1 MPLKKL
7 WFRKANHCR
16 RVHFQWLVLY
26 LVISALCLHTS
37 GHFILNV
44 DYYVHLH
51 TYGTTVVLSSLKL
64 HLTQAKSGFRSC
76 PPQTN
81 PPGHLSG
88 LSYWIASLQVS
99 PWIISCT
106 QVIRPHFLDI
116 VLYICYCSIFFSCV
130 FNPGLLVGKLQKWTL
145 LECLLVL
152 NLSSPFCIV
161 QDCLWRE
168 EFHPPSRCILPCQ
181 FVLSS

>member
-1 MPLKKL
+1 MIGAVLSYFCFVPSYIWSFYLKCGLLFSSSYL
-7 WFRKANHCR
+7 WDNSGTR
-16 RVHFQWLVLY
+16 RV
-26 LVISALCLHTS
+26 
-37 GHFILNV
+37 
-44 DYYVHLH
+44 
-51 TYGTTVVLSSLKL
+51 SSLKL
-64 HLTQAKSGFRSC
+64 HLIQAKSGFRSC

-88 LSYWIASLQVS
+88 LSYWIASLQES
-99 PWIISCT
+99 PWIISCI

-130 FNPGLLVGKLQKWTL
+130 FNPGLLVGTLQKWTL

-168 EFHPPSRCILPCQ
+168 ESHPPSRCILPCQ